1 MSTLRDDEITTGG
14 SEEVLDPTAQGD
26 VDADDADDADSSDSG
41 DSGDH
46 ADSTDDSDAADPDVG
61 PADSAS

>member
-1 MSTLRDDEITTGG
+1 MSTLRDDDITTGG
-14 SEEVLDPTAQGD
+14 SEELLDPAAQGD

-41 DSGDH
+41 DQ

>member
-14 SEEVLDPTAQGD
+14 SEELLDPTAQGD

-41 DSGDH
+41 DQ

>member
-1 MSTLRDDEITTGG
+1 MSTLRDDEITGG
-14 SEEVLDPTAQGD
+14 SEEALDPSAQSD
-26 VDADDADDADSSDSG
+26 VDSDDADDADSSDSG
-41 DSGDH
+41 DQ

>member
-1 MSTLRDDEITTGG
+1 MSTLRDDEITGG
-14 SEEVLDPTAQGD
+14 TEDTLDPAAETD
-26 VDADDADDADSSDSG
+26 VDADDADDADSS

>member
-1 MSTLRDDEITTGG
+1 MSTLRDDEITRG
-14 SEEVLDPTAQGD
+14 SEEVLDPSAQSD

-41 DSGDH
+41 DQ

>member
-1 MSTLRDDEITTGG
+1 MSTLRDDEITGG
-14 SEEVLDPTAQGD
+14 SEEVLDPTAQD

-41 DSGDH
+41 DQQD
-46 ADSTDDSDAADPDVG
+46 ATDDSDAADPDVG

>member
-14 SEEVLDPTAQGD
+14 SEEIRDPSAQAD
-26 VDADDADDADSSDSG
+26 VDADDADDADSSDAG
-41 DSGDH
+41 DQ
-46 ADSTDDSDAADPDVG
+46 ADTTDDADTTDPDVG

>member
-1 MSTLRDDEITTGG
+1 MSTLRDDEITTGA
-14 SEEVLDPTAQGD
+14 SEEVLDATAQSD

-41 DSGDH
+41 DH
-46 ADSTDDSDAADPDVG
+46 ADATDDSDAADPDVG

>member
-1 MSTLRDDEITTGG
+1 MSTLRDDEITGGTG
-14 SEEVLDPTAQGD
+14 ELLDPAAEAD
-26 VDADDADDADSSDSG
+26 VDADDADDADSS

>member
-14 SEEVLDPTAQGD
+14 SEELLDPAAQGD

-41 DSGDH
+41 DQ